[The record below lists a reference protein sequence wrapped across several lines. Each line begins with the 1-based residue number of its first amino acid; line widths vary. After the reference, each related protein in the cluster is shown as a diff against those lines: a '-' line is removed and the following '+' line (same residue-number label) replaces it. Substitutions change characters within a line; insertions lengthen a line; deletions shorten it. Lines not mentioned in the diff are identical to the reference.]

1 MPHVRAQRRSSSP
14 AQKSSISSLKT
25 SYVSSPSPLKHF
37 GSSVGDSVES
47 RHVGGWR
54 GAVVAR
60 AFASPVLTSSAQ
72 KFGKI
77 STNTAQLVAASPQFG
92 SGELGI
98 GEHVG
103 SNVGGECV
111 GANVGGALG
120 DAVGQL
126 LHVLSHALLSTS
138 SAQKL
143 SNRDTKVRQFGDTSS
158 QLGSGGVVVCS
169 CVG

>member
-1 MPHVRAQRRSSSP
+1 MSSP
-14 AQKSSISSLKT
+14 SSLKQ
-25 SYVSSPSPLKHF
+25 F
-37 GSSVGDSVES
+37 GSSVGDSVQS
-47 RHVGGWR
+47 RHVGDGVGQLWH
-54 GAVVAR
+54 
-60 AFASPVLTSSAQ
+60 VLSQALFSTSSAQ
-72 KFGKI
+72 KFSKN
-77 STNTAQLVAASPQFG
+77 STNTSQLVDASPQFG

-98 GEHVG
+98 GEYVG
-103 SNVGGECV
+103 ANVGGEYV

-143 SNRDTKVRQFGDTSS
+143 SKIVTKARQFGDTSS
-158 QLGSGGVVVCS
+158 QLGSGGVIVGS